1 MKKLNKSHKTDYV
14 FLEVLSEIDEIKE
27 NKISK
32 RIKIYILI
40 LFYIKKNFY

>member
-27 NKISK
+27 EKFNIN
-32 RIKIYILI
+32 I
-40 LFYIKKNFY
+40 

>member
-27 NKISK
+27 EKHAKVKSFKKKHKNKNK
-32 RIKIYILI
+32 
-40 LFYIKKNFY
+40 